1 MTEGRRLQSKRIG
14 AEFGETVVRVWGKPN
29 GEFQPDQS
37 LPPGIWGKHRR
48 QIGGRIC
55 GRIIGPMTV
64 AKNLDAY
71 EQGETQS
78 WAWPV
83 HAFVAWLT
91 TMPGYVTRFKR
102 ARRFAPNR
110 RDS

>member
-1 MTEGRRLQSKRIG
+1 
-14 AEFGETVVRVWGKPN
+14 
-29 GEFQPDQS
+29 
-37 LPPGIWGKHRR
+37 
-48 QIGGRIC
+48 
-55 GRIIGPMTV
+55 MTV

-91 TMPGYVTRFKR
+91 TVLGCITRFKH
-102 ARRFAPNR
+102 ARRFVPNR